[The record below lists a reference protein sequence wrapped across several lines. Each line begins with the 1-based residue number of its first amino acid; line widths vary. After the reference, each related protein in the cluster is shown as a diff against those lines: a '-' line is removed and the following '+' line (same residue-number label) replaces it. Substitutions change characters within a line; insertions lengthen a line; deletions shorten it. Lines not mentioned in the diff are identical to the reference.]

1 MNSYIKTISSLNN
14 ISMSASRYINIKQ
27 RTNLNSKNKNK
38 IKNIKCKN
46 DNHMINAHTKEQV
59 PNPNNKNNKRK
70 INIINLANNSKK
82 KNSNMKKFDV
92 EDSDSSNTNSFLQ
105 DSDGFN
111 SRNKNLIEKR
121 VKLKNE
127 QGGNTL
133 ISSANESCNI
143 QESEISKL
151 SISGI
156 DARGNG

>member
-1 MNSYIKTISSLNN
+1 
-14 ISMSASRYINIKQ
+14 
-27 RTNLNSKNKNK
+27 
-38 IKNIKCKN
+38 
-46 DNHMINAHTKEQV
+46 
-59 PNPNNKNNKRK
+59 
-70 INIINLANNSKK
+70 
-82 KNSNMKKFDV
+82 MKKFDV

-156 DARGNG
+156 DARGNGKIKYI